1 MKSAYHIIFENFM
14 TRGYERACRWEFI
27 VKMEQLNIEFR
38 KLGER
43 LREAT
48 RKWEDAR

>member
-14 TRGYERACRWEFI
+14 KRGYERAGRWELI
-27 VKMEQLNIEFR
+27 VRFEQLNLEFR

-48 RKWEDAR
+48 RKWEDVR